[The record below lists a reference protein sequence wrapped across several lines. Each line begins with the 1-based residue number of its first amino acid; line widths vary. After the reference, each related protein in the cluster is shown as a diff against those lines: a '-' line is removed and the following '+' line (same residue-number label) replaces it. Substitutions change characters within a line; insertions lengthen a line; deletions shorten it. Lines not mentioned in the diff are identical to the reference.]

1 MILIRIVRRAARAVT
16 GVVFGMSA
24 LIVAALLAGVL
35 AGTAAFLGPLWAD
48 QGVVI
53 GTITPSAAYVGD
65 RVAITGHGFD
75 AGNVR
80 ITVGGMTAQVL
91 SGTDDS
97 ATFLVPTGLHPG
109 PATVTATNPGGR
121 SSSIAFTV
129 LNHLPVANAG
139 PDHTVLV
146 TDTVPLDG
154 SQSSDADGDPLTFQW
169 TFVSGPAGSTATLSD
184 PTAVRPTFLVDRP
197 GTYVVKLIVND
208 GLTDSAPD
216 TVQIGTANSRPV
228 AYAGPD
234 QTVHVGGLVWLDGA
248 ASSDVDGDPLTY
260 GWAFVSTPTDSQA
273 SLRDATTAQPS
284 FVADLP
290 GRYVVQLIVNDGTVD
305 SKPDTVQVDTA
316 NSRPVADAGLD
327 QQATVGAT
335 VQLDGSHSSDIDD
348 DPLMYRWSFTTRP
361 TNSAASLFNA
371 TTAQPTF
378 VPDLPGNYVVQLIVN
393 DGFEDSLPDTV
404 AVTVEARPN
413 QPPVARD
420 DAAVTDEN
428 APVGITILG
437 NDTDPDGDPLTIT
450 SVTQGTNG
458 GTVAINGVT
467 VTYTPP
473 LNWSGAD
480 GFTYAISDGRGGTAT
495 ATVTVT
501 VKPINH
507 PPTVTLGADQTSGS
521 LPLAV
526 AFTATATD
534 PDGDPLTYAWNFGD
548 GTAKPTGSA
557 SESHTYQAAGTF
569 TATVTVSD
577 GRATAQASLTI
588 TPSVGPP
595 DPSSVAPP
603 LSQTATT
610 DLGSGTAFLYSGA
623 NPIQTGVAPGTITP
637 TRAAVL
643 RGRVFN
649 NMGTPLP
656 GVAISILNHPELGQT
671 QSRSDGWFDLAVN
684 GGGLLT
690 VKYENAGYLPA
701 QRQVQ
706 APWQDYVVLPD
717 VVLVQP
723 DPNVTTIDLSAAVPF
738 QVARGSV
745 ITDVDGTRQ
754 ATLLFPQGTTA
765 TMALA
770 DGTTQSIGPILHVR
784 ATEYTVGPTGRSAM
798 PGDMPPTDAYAYA
811 TNFSVD
817 EAVAAGATRV
827 AFSQPVL
834 SYNENF
840 LGFPVGVLVPAM
852 YHDQPKGQWID
863 FDNGRVI
870 KILGITGG
878 LADLDT
884 TGSGTADNGVAL
896 GITTAE
902 RAQLAALYSAGT
914 SLWRVP
920 IPHFTPVDL

>member
-1 MILIRIVRRAARAVT
+1 MILIRIVRRAARAIT
-16 GVVFGMSA
+16 GVVLGMPA
-24 LIVAALLAGVL
+24 LIVTALLAGVI
-35 AGTAAFLGPLWAD
+35 AGTAALLGPLWAD

-53 GTITPSAAYVGD
+53 RTITPPAAHVGD
-65 RVAITGHGFD
+65 QVTITGDEFG

-80 ITVGGMTAQVL
+80 ITVSDIAAQVL
-91 SGTDDS
+91 SATGHS
-97 ATFLVPTGLHPG
+97 ATFLIPAGLHPG
-109 PATVTATNPGGR
+109 PTTVTATNPGGR
-121 SSSIAFTV
+121 SGSIAFTV
-129 LNHLPVANAG
+129 LNHPPVANAG
-139 PDHTVLV
+139 PDQTVFV
-146 TDTVPLDG
+146 ADTVQLDG
-154 SQSSDADGDPLTFQW
+154 AQSSDADGDPLTFQW
-169 TFVSGPAGSTATLSD
+169 TVVSGPAGSTATLSD
-184 PTAVRPTFLVDRP
+184 PTAVRPAFVPDRP
-197 GTYVVKLIVND
+197 GTYIVQLMVND
-208 GLTDSAPD
+208 GRTDNAPD
-216 TVQIGTANSRPV
+216 TVQISTTNSRSV
-228 AYAGPD
+228 ADAGPD
-234 QTVHVGGLVWLDGA
+234 QTVHIGSLAHLDGS

-273 SLRDATTAQPS
+273 YLRDATTAHPS

-305 SKPDTVQVDTA
+305 SKADTVQVDTY

-327 QQATVGAT
+327 QQATVGDT

-348 DPLMYRWSFTTRP
+348 DPLTYRWSFTTRP
-361 TNSAASLFNA
+361 PDSAASLVNA
-371 TTAQPTF
+371 TTAQSTF
-378 VPDLPGNYVVQLIVN
+378 VPDLPGDYVIQLIVN
-393 DGFEDSLPDTV
+393 DSFEDSLPDTV
-404 AVTVEARPN
+404 AITVEPPAN
-413 QPPVARD
+413 HPPVAGND
-420 DAAVTDEN
+420 TAVTDEN
-428 APVGITILG
+428 ASVGIAVLG
-437 NDTDPDGDPLTIT
+437 NDSDPDGDPLTIT
-450 SVTQGTNG
+450 GVTQGTQG
-458 GTVAINGVT
+458 GTAAINGVA
-467 VTYTPP
+467 VIYTPP
-473 LNWSGAD
+473 PNWSGAD
-480 GFTYAISDGRGGTAT
+480 SFTYTISDGRGGTAT

-501 VKPINH
+501 VRPVNR

-548 GTAKPTGSA
+548 GATKPSGGAT
-557 SESHTYQAAGTF
+557 ESHTYQAAGTF

-577 GRATAQASLTI
+577 GQATAQATLTI
-588 TPSVGPP
+588 TPGGIPP
-595 DPSSVAPP
+595 DPSAVAPP

-610 DLGSGTAFLYSGA
+610 DLGSGTAFLYSGT

-643 RGRVFN
+643 RGLVLN
-649 NMGTPLP
+649 SSGTPLP
-656 GVAISILNHPELGQT
+656 GVAISVLNHPEFGQT
-671 QSRSDGWFDLAVN
+671 MSRADGMFDLAVN

-690 VKYENAGYLPA
+690 VTYAQIGYLPS

-706 APWQDYVVLPD
+706 TPWQDYVVLPD

-723 DPNVTTIDLSAAVPF
+723 DPNVTTIDLAAAVPF

-745 ITDVDGTRQ
+745 ITDADGTRQ

-811 TNFSVD
+811 TDFSVD

-840 LGFPVGVLVPAM
+840 LGFPVGVLVPAI

-896 GITTAE
+896 GISAAE